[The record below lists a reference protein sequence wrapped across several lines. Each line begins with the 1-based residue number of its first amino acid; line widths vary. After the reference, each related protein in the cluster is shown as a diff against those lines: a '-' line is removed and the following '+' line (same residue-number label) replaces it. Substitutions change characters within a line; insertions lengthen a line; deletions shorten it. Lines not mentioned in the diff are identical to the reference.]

1 MSLALPRLGGL
12 ARGTLA
18 VFGWNL
24 ARLGAQLAWVVLMAR
39 TLGVDGY
46 GGFSGVAGLAL
57 AVSGLAGAGLG
68 LRMYQDVARAPD
80 LFPERWAQATRA
92 LRWSS
97 LLLWL
102 AFIALGPLAF
112 PEVPAG
118 VLALIALA
126 ELVGTPMVAHV
137 AFAYSAHG
145 RLGAAAAAPVLM
157 SLARVAAVLV
167 LPWVADAR
175 DMQAYVL
182 LHAVATLAAAFALWG
197 WCRRRLGPVRAG
209 SAMDPGALRE
219 GLRLS
224 SIWASGLALGSLDKA
239 MALRAGG
246 ADVAGQYTAANRFAS
261 LLALPVDALVAAA
274 LPRLFRVGAG
284 QPAHPRLLGL
294 LVAAALAYGALA
306 GAALWLGAGLLP
318 RLLGPDF
325 APAVP
330 ALAIL
335 ALYVPAYC
343 LRSLGAN
350 VLLGFGWTRWR
361 LAAELSALALMV
373 ALMSLWAGAG
383 ATGAAW
389 AAVVTEWSLAIGL
402 WGRVVAGVAR
412 REALG
417 A

>member
-1 MSLALPRLGGL
+1 MSFALPRLGGL

-24 ARLGAQLAWVVLMAR
+24 ARLATQLVWVVLMAW

-68 LRMYQDVARAPD
+68 LRMYQDVARSPD
-80 LFPERWAQATRA
+80 LFPQRWAQASRA
-92 LRWSS
+92 LRWSA

-102 AFIALGPLAF
+102 AFLALAPMAF
-112 PEVPAG
+112 AG
-118 VLALIALA
+118 LSLDVLALIALA
-126 ELVGTPMVAHV
+126 ELVGTPMVAQV

-145 RLGAAAAAPVLM
+145 RMASAAAAPVLM
-157 SLARVAAVLV
+157 SLARVGAVMV
-167 LPWVADAR
+167 LPRVADAT
-175 DMQAYVL
+175 DMQAYAL
-182 LHAVATLAAAFALWG
+182 LHAMATLGAAVVLWS
-197 WCRRRLGPVRAG
+197 WCRRQLAPGAADG
-209 SAMDPGALRE
+209 AMDAGALRE

-274 LPRLFRVGAG
+274 LPRLFRAGAG
-284 QPAHPRLLGL
+284 QSGHPRLLGL
-294 LVAAALAYGALA
+294 LVVATLAYGALA

-318 RLLGPDF
+318 RLLGADF

-330 ALAIL
+330 ALAVL

-343 LRSLGAN
+343 MRSLGAT
-350 VLLGFGWTRWR
+350 VLLGYGWTHWR
-361 LAAELSALALMV
+361 LAAELSALMLLV
-373 ALMSLWAGAG
+373 ALMAVWAKDGAV
-383 ATGAAW
+383 GAAW
-389 AAVVTEWSLAIGL
+389 AAVVTEWSLVLGL
-402 WGRVVAGVAR
+402 WGRVIAGAAR
-412 REALG
+412 REGFG

>member
-24 ARLGAQLAWVVLMAR
+24 ARLGAQLVWVVLMAR

-68 LRMYQDVARAPD
+68 LRMYQDVARSPG
-80 LFPERWAQATRA
+80 LFAQRWAQASCA
-92 LRWSS
+92 LRWTA

-102 AFIALGPLAF
+102 AFIALAPLAF
-112 PEVPAG
+112 PGVPVG
-118 VLALIALA
+118 VLALIAMA

-167 LPWVADAR
+167 LPCVADAR
-175 DMQAYVL
+175 DMQAYAL
-182 LHAVATLAAAFALWG
+182 LHAMATLGAACALWA
-197 WCRRRLGPVRAG
+197 WCRRRLQPGRAEG
-209 SAMDPGALRE
+209 AMDAGALGE

-274 LPRLFRVGAG
+274 LPRLFRAGAG
-284 QPAHPRLLGL
+284 EPGHPRLLL
-294 LVAAALAYGALA
+294 ALIAAALSYGVLA
-306 GAALWLGAGLLP
+306 GTALWLGAGLLP
-318 RLLGPDF
+318 RLLGADF

-350 VLLGFGWTRWR
+350 VLLGFGRTRWR
-361 LAAELSALALMV
+361 LVAELTALGLMV
-373 ALMSLWAGAG
+373 ALMSLWAREG

-389 AAVVTEWSLAIGL
+389 AAVVTEWSLVLGL
-402 WGRVVAGVAR
+402 WGRVIAGVVR
-412 REALG
+412 REERG